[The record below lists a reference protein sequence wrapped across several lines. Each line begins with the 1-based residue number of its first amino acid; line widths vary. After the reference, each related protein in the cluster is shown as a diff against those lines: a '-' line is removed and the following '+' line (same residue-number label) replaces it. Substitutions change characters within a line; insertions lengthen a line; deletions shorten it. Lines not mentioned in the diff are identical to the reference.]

1 MKSICLKDENQ
12 PLFLQN
18 VSGSPEVVLISPIT
32 RYDKNSSD
40 KWHAVLEIVEKSEVA
55 TLVVIDK
62 TEEGRATDFFM
73 KNFEY
78 SNRQLFVLPRSIQD
92 TLFDSVG
99 EIMLDQNMWVMQ
111 LHDDD
116 KWKGKICL
124 PVLADYKTVYYSD
137 FYLFSNSKGLTR
149 FLDFSLPNR
158 IVFSLVPSV
167 LWNRFS
173 KLIQDQSYHVPGSFD
188 FTYNLMARLSCKFE
202 FLGGFSYEWNDNN
215 WKSTKDSKSHLIG
228 LALRDGW
235 GNWSSPEIAI
245 FNRSVDSL
253 VSLNYVIDFLSNE
266 ILSDEITQLIAN
278 FQPSKRKRL
287 KFTFLTPILFGAGKL
302 QRVFF
307 GMLRK
312 DLSKSNFQDKVRLH
326 RFMLKTWKIQTIL
339 DLCILISELEGYSNF
354 ELLMSRFKFWRQV
367 LSDLWAVTASD
378 N

>member
-1 MKSICLKDENQ
+1 LKAICLKDEDQ

-18 VSGSPEVVLISPIT
+18 ISGSPEVVLISPIT
-32 RYDKNSSD
+32 RYDSSSSS
-40 KWHAVLEIVEKSEVA
+40 KWRAVLEILEKSEVA

-73 KNFEY
+73 NNFEY
-78 SNRQLFVLPRSIQD
+78 SDKQLFVLPRSIQD

-99 EIMLDQNMWVMQ
+99 EIMLDKNMWIMQ

-116 KWKGKICL
+116 NWKGKICL
-124 PVLADYKTVYYSD
+124 PMKADYKTVYYSD

-202 FLGGFSYEWNDNN
+202 FLGGFNYEWNDNN
-215 WKSTKDSKSHLIG
+215 WKSSKDSKSHLIG
-228 LALRDGW
+228 LAQKDGW
-235 GNWSSPEIAI
+235 GNWSSPEIAM

-253 VSLNYVIDFLSNE
+253 VSLIYIIDFLSKESLDNE
-266 ILSDEITQLIAN
+266 ITRLIAN

-287 KFTFLTPILFGAGKL
+287 KLTFLIPILFGAGKFQKEIFVL
-302 QRVFF
+302 L
-307 GMLRK
+307 GK
-312 DLSKSNFQDKVRLH
+312 DLSRSNLQDKVKLN
-326 RFMLKTWKIQTIL
+326 RFILKTWKIRTIV
-339 DLCILISELEGYSNF
+339 DLSTLIGELESFSNF
-354 ELLMSRFKFWRQV
+354 DLLLIRFKFWMQA
-367 LSDLWAVTASD
+367 LSDLWTVTASD
-378 N
+378 K

>member
-1 MKSICLKDENQ
+1 LKAICLKDEDQ

-18 VSGSPEVVLISPIT
+18 VSGRPEVVLVSPIT
-32 RYDKNSSD
+32 RYDKSSRD
-40 KWHAVLEIVEKSEVA
+40 KWRAVLEILEKSEVA

-73 KNFEY
+73 NNFEY
-78 SNRQLFVLPRSIQD
+78 SDKQLFVLPRSIQD

-99 EIMLDQNMWVMQ
+99 EILLDKNMWIMQ

-116 KWKGKICL
+116 NWKGKICL
-124 PVLADYKTVYYSD
+124 PVMADYKTVYYSD

-188 FTYNLMARLSCKFE
+188 FTYSLMARLSCKFE
-202 FLGGFSYEWNDNN
+202 FLGGFNYEWNDNN
-215 WKSTKDSKSHLIG
+215 WKSSKDSKSHLIG
-228 LALRDGW
+228 LAQKDGW
-235 GNWSSPEIAI
+235 GNWSSPEIAM

-253 VSLNYVIDFLSNE
+253 VSLIYIIDFLSKESLDNE
-266 ILSDEITQLIAN
+266 ITRLIAN

-287 KFTFLTPILFGAGKL
+287 KLTFLIPILFGAGKL
-302 QRVFF
+302 QKGFF
-307 GMLRK
+307 YRMKRHI
-312 DLSKSNFQDKVRLH
+312 FFFFVRH
-326 RFMLKTWKIQTIL
+326 PKYLKP
-339 DLCILISELEGYSNF
+339 F
-354 ELLMSRFKFWRQV
+354 
-367 LSDLWAVTASD
+367 
-378 N
+378 

>member
-1 MKSICLKDENQ
+1 MKAICLKDEDQ

-18 VSGSPEVVLISPIT
+18 ISGSPEVVLISPIT
-32 RYDKNSSD
+32 RYDSSSSS
-40 KWHAVLEIVEKSEVA
+40 KWRAVLEILEKSEVA

-73 KNFEY
+73 NNFEY
-78 SNRQLFVLPRSIQD
+78 SDKQLFVLPRSIQD

-99 EIMLDQNMWVMQ
+99 EIMLDKNMWIMQ

-116 KWKGKICL
+116 NWKGKICL
-124 PVLADYKTVYYSD
+124 PMKADYKTVYYSD

-202 FLGGFSYEWNDNN
+202 FLGGFNYEWNDNN
-215 WKSTKDSKSHLIG
+215 WKSSKDSKSHLIG
-228 LALRDGW
+228 LAQKDGW
-235 GNWSSPEIAI
+235 GNWSSPEIAM

-253 VSLNYVIDFLSNE
+253 VSLIYIIDFLSKESLDNE
-266 ILSDEITQLIAN
+266 ITRLIAN

-287 KFTFLTPILFGAGKL
+287 KLTFLIPILFGAGKFQKEIFVL
-302 QRVFF
+302 L
-307 GMLRK
+307 GK
-312 DLSKSNFQDKVRLH
+312 DLSRSNLQDKVKLN
-326 RFMLKTWKIQTIL
+326 RFILKTWKIRTIV
-339 DLCILISELEGYSNF
+339 DLSTLIGELESFSNF
-354 ELLMSRFKFWRQV
+354 DLLLIRFKFWMQA
-367 LSDLWAVTASD
+367 LSDLWTVTASD
-378 N
+378 K